1 VWPTPGDH
9 VYADVRGVFSLD
21 HSFTPCPAPAPR
33 HLPLPSLLPS
43 RFPRFASCSSTDAPQ
58 VLDVFKLIDVTDDN
72 GPIWDT
78 RDHVVGFPY
87 WTPNLRRY
95 KMQHEGDSSWLNFRG
110 LWGNRGEKDCWWH
123 RAVDVCQVGGVGL
136 SRLVS
141 SRLSSLEASVLT

>member
-58 VLDVFKLIDVTDDN
+58 VLDVFKLIDVTDDTAPS
-72 GPIWDT
+72 GIHATTSLDSRIGRPIPVDT
-78 RDHVVGFPY
+78 KCNTRGTRAGSTSGVCGEIEG
-87 WTPNLRRY
+87 RRTA
-95 KMQHEGDSSWLNFRG
+95 GGIG
-110 LWGNRGEKDCWWH
+110 LLMFVR
-123 RAVDVCQVGGVGL
+123 
-136 SRLVS
+136 
-141 SRLSSLEASVLT
+141 